1 MKPGVRNDSFTKIKT
16 MNRTIIA
23 AASMLSCV
31 TAATAQSSVTLF
43 GVVDVGVSYYS
54 ARSEFYNNTASPV
67 IPLPGVTRS
76 QTVLSNSGTSNS
88 RLGFRGTEDLGGGLA
103 AGFWLEAGTTPDSGA
118 TGVASFNRRST
129 VSLSGPFGEVRLG
142 RDFTPTF
149 WNDSVFSPFST
160 IGVGA
165 NVVSTVGTNL
175 QTVRG
180 PGSPVAASDN
190 YLRTSNSIGYFL
202 PPNLGGIH
210 GQLQYALH
218 ENVSQSNTPGSPSHK
233 GRFFGGR
240 LGYAAGPVD
249 VALAYGESTAADT
262 TGLNAAGFPTG
273 VNLEEKIKTINLGG
287 SYDFGFMKVFGEVS
301 QVRDRALSTVP
312 VPVPVLGSATRRDS
326 DKYKGG
332 LLGITVPV
340 GPGLIKASYSRV
352 KFDNDLGPLATP
364 LTPRRDAS
372 VNKIAIGYDYN
383 LSKRTALYATAARIR
398 IKDGQNNPAIIGAV
412 TGGGP
417 YLSTG
422 TGTSGLAPRSAT
434 GYDFGI
440 RHAF

>member
-1 MKPGVRNDSFTKIKT
+1 
-16 MNRTIIA
+16 MNRTTIA

-54 ARSEFYNNTASPV
+54 AKSDFYNNTASLAVAP
-67 IPLPGVTRS
+67 PSVTRS
-76 QTVLSNSGTSNS
+76 QTALSNSGTSNS

-103 AGFWLEAGTTPDSGA
+103 AGFWLEAGTTPDNGA

-129 VSLSGPFGEVRLG
+129 VSLSGPFGEIRLG

-165 NVVSTVGTNL
+165 NVVSSIGTNL
-175 QTVRG
+175 QVVRG
-180 PGSPVAASDN
+180 PGSTVAPSDN

-202 PPNLGGIH
+202 PPKLGGIY

-218 ENVSQSNTPGSPSHK
+218 ENVSQSNVPGSPTHK
-233 GRFFGGR
+233 GRYFGGR
-240 LGYAAGPVD
+240 LGYAAGPLD

-262 TGLNAAGFPTG
+262 TGMNAAGLPTG
-273 VNLEEKIKTINLGG
+273 VNLDEKIKTINLGA
-287 SYDFGFMKVFGEVS
+287 SYDFGFVKIFGEIS
-301 QVRDRALSTVP
+301 QVRDRALSTAL
-312 VPVPVLGSATRRDS
+312 VPVLGSFTLRDS

-332 LLGITVPV
+332 LLGITVPI
-340 GPGLIKASYSRV
+340 GPGLIKAAYSRV

-372 VNKIAIGYDYN
+372 VNKLAIGYDYN

-398 IKDGQNNPAIIGAV
+398 IKDGQNNPAIMGAV
-412 TGGGP
+412 TGGVT

-422 TGTSGLAPRSAT
+422 AGTSGFAPRSST

>member
-1 MKPGVRNDSFTKIKT
+1 
-16 MNRTIIA
+16 MNRTTIV
-23 AASMLSCV
+23 AASLLSCA

-43 GVVDVGVSYYS
+43 GVVDVGVSHYS
-54 ARSEFYNNTASPV
+54 ARSDFYNNTALPV
-67 IPLPGVTRS
+67 IAQPGVTRS
-76 QTVLSNSGTSNS
+76 QTALSNSGTSNS

-103 AGFWLEAGTTPDSGA
+103 AGFWLEAGTTPDNGA
-118 TGVASFNRRST
+118 TAIASFARRST

-165 NVVSTVGTNL
+165 NVVSSVGTNL
-175 QTVRG
+175 QTARG
-180 PGSPVAASDN
+180 PGSALAASDN

-202 PPNLGGIH
+202 PPNLGGVY

-218 ENVSQSNTPGSPSHK
+218 ENVSQSNLPGSPTRK
-233 GRFFGGR
+233 GSYFGGR
-240 LGYAAGPVD
+240 LGYAAGPLD
-249 VALAYGESTAADT
+249 VALAYGQSTAADT
-262 TGLNAAGFPTG
+262 TGVNAGGLPTG
-273 VNLEEKIKTINLGG
+273 VNLDEKIKTINLGA
-287 SYDFGFMKVFGEVS
+287 SYDFGFVKIFGEVS
-301 QVRDRALSTVP
+301 QVKDQVLSSA
-312 VPVPVLGSATRRDS
+312 PVPVLGSLTLRDS

-340 GPGLIKASYSRV
+340 GAGLIKAAYSRV

-372 VNKIAIGYDYN
+372 VHKLAIGFDYN

-398 IKDGQNNPAIIGAV
+398 IKNGQNNPAIMGAV
-412 TGGGP
+412 TGGVT
-417 YLSTG
+417 YLATG
-422 TGTSGLAPRSAT
+422 AGTSGFAPRSST
-434 GYDFGI
+434 GYDFSI

>member
-1 MKPGVRNDSFTKIKT
+1 

-54 ARSEFYNNTASPV
+54 AKSEFYNNTAALV
-67 IPLPGVTRS
+67 LPLPSVTRS
-76 QTVLSNSGTSNS
+76 QTVLSNSGQSNS
-88 RLGFRGTEDLGGGLA
+88 RLGFRGTEDLGGGLS

-129 VSLSGPFGEVRLG
+129 VSLSGPFGEIRLG

-202 PPNLGGIH
+202 PPNLGGVY
-210 GQLQYALH
+210 GQLQFALH
-218 ENVSQSNTPGSPSHK
+218 ENVSQSNMPGSPSHR

-240 LGYAAGPVD
+240 LGYAAGPLD

-262 TGLNAAGFPTG
+262 IGMNAAGFPTG
-273 VNLEEKIKTINLGG
+273 VNLDEKIKTINFGA
-287 SYDFGFMKVFGEVS
+287 SYDFGFMKLFGEVS
-301 QVRDRALSTVP
+301 QVTDRALSTAP
-312 VPVPVLGSATRRDS
+312 SPVLGSVTLRDS

-332 LLGITVPV
+332 LLGATVPV

-352 KFDNDLGPLATP
+352 RFDNDLGPLATP
-364 LTPRRDAS
+364 FAPRRDAS
-372 VNKIAIGYDYN
+372 VNKLAVGYDYN
-383 LSKRTALYATAARIR
+383 LSKRTALYATVARIR
-398 IKDGQNNPAIIGAV
+398 VKDGQNNPAIMGAV
-412 TGGGP
+412 TGGGA

-422 TGTSGLAPRSAT
+422 AGASGLAPRSST

>member
-1 MKPGVRNDSFTKIKT
+1 
-16 MNRTIIA
+16 MNRTTIIVA
-23 AASMLSCV
+23 ATMLSCA

-43 GVVDVGVSYYS
+43 GVVDVGVSYYRAKS
-54 ARSEFYNNTASPV
+54 DFYNNTALPV
-67 IPLPGVTRS
+67 LPPAIAPGGVTKS
-76 QTVLSNSGTSNS
+76 QTALSNSNVSNS

-103 AGFWLEAGTTPDSGA
+103 AGFWLESGTTPDNGA

-175 QTVRG
+175 QVVRG

-202 PPNLGGIH
+202 PPNLGGVY

-218 ENVSQSNTPGSPSHK
+218 ENISQSNAPGSPSHR
-233 GRFFGGR
+233 GRYFGGR
-240 LGYAAGPVD
+240 LGYASGPLD
-249 VALAYGESTAADT
+249 VALAYGESTAADA
-262 TGLNAAGFPTG
+262 TGLNAAGIPTG
-273 VNLEEKIKTINLGG
+273 VNLDEKIKTINLGA
-287 SYDFGFMKVFGEVS
+287 SYDFGFMKLFGEVS
-301 QVRDRALSTVP
+301 QVTDRALSTAP
-312 VPVPVLGSATRRDS
+312 IPALGAITLRDS

-332 LLGITVPV
+332 LLGVTVPV
-340 GPGLIKASYSRV
+340 GPGLIKAAYSRV

-364 LTPRRDAS
+364 LTPQRDAS
-372 VNKIAIGYDYN
+372 VNKLALGYEYN

-398 IKDGQNNPAIIGAV
+398 IKNGQNNPAIMGAV
-412 TGGGP
+412 TGGVT

-422 TGTSGLAPRSAT
+422 AGASGFAPRSSA
-434 GYDFGI
+434 GYDVGI

>member
-1 MKPGVRNDSFTKIKT
+1 
-16 MNRTIIA
+16 MNKNTLL
-23 AASMLSCV
+23 AASLLSCA

-54 ARSEFYNNTASPV
+54 ATSEFYNNTASPV
-67 IPLPGVTRS
+67 VPLPSVTRS
-76 QTVLSNSGTSNS
+76 LTALSNSGISNS

-103 AGFWLEAGTTPDSGA
+103 AGFWLEAGPTPDSGA
-118 TGVASFNRRST
+118 TAIASFARRST
-129 VSLSGPFGEVRLG
+129 VSLSAPLGEIRLG

-165 NVVSTVGTNL
+165 NVVSSVGTNL
-175 QTVRG
+175 QVVRG

-202 PPNLGGIH
+202 PPNLGGIY

-218 ENVSQSNTPGSPSHK
+218 ENASQSNLPGSPSRK
-233 GRFFGGR
+233 GRYFGGR
-240 LGYAAGPVD
+240 LGYAAGPLD

-262 TGLNAAGFPTG
+262 TGVNAVGLPTG
-273 VNLEEKIKTINLGG
+273 VNFDERIETINLGA
-287 SYDFGFMKVFGEVS
+287 SYDFGFMKLFGEVS
-301 QVRDRALSTVP
+301 QVRDKALSTAP
-312 VPVPVLGSATRRDS
+312 VPLLGSVTSSDT

-332 LLGITVPV
+332 LLGVTVPV
-340 GPGLIKASYSRV
+340 GPGLIKAAYSHV
-352 KFDNDLGPLATP
+352 KFDNDRGPLATP
-364 LTPRRDAS
+364 LTPQRDAS
-372 VNKIAIGYDYN
+372 VDKLAIGYEYN
-383 LSKRTALYATAARIR
+383 FSKRTALYATAARIR
-398 IKDGQNNPAIIGAV
+398 IKDGQNNPAIMGVV
-412 TGGGP
+412 TGGGA
-417 YLSTG
+417 YVSTG
-422 TGTSGLAPRSAT
+422 AGTSGLAPRSST

>member
-1 MKPGVRNDSFTKIKT
+1 
-16 MNRTIIA
+16 MNRTTIL

-43 GVVDVGVSYYS
+43 GVVDAGVSYYS
-54 ARSEFYNNTASPV
+54 ARSDFYNNTAVPA
-67 IPLPGVTRS
+67 IALPSVTRS
-76 QTVLSNSGTSNS
+76 QTALSNSATSNS

-103 AGFWLEAGTTPDSGA
+103 ASFWLEAGLANDTGLGGGVGA
-118 TGVASFNRRST
+118 TGAFVFNRRST
-129 VSLSGPFGEVRLG
+129 VSLSSTFGEIRLG
-142 RDFTPTF
+142 RDYTPTF

-160 IGVGA
+160 VGVGA
-165 NVVSTVGTNL
+165 NVVSSVGSNL
-175 QTVRG
+175 QVVRG
-180 PGSPVAASDN
+180 PGSAVAASDN

-202 PPNLGGIH
+202 PPKLGGIY

-218 ENVSQSNTPGSPSHK
+218 ENISQSNVPGSPSSK

-240 LGYAAGPVD
+240 LGYAAGPLD

-262 TGLNAAGFPTG
+262 TGVNAAGFPTG
-273 VNLEEKIKTINLGG
+273 INLNEKIKTANLGA

-301 QVRDRALSTVP
+301 QVTDRALSTA
-312 VPVPVLGSATRRDS
+312 PVPVLGSATLHDS
-326 DKYKGG
+326 DKYNGG

-340 GPGLIKASYSRV
+340 GAGLIKAAYSRV

-364 LTPRRDAS
+364 LTRQRDAS
-372 VNKIAIGYDYN
+372 VNKMAIGYEYF

-398 IKDGQNNPAIIGAV
+398 IEDGQNNPAIMGAV
-412 TGGGP
+412 TGGVT

-422 TGTSGLAPRSAT
+422 AGTSGLAPRSST
-434 GYDFGI
+434 GYDVGI

>member
-1 MKPGVRNDSFTKIKT
+1 
-16 MNRTIIA
+16 MNRTTIA

-54 ARSEFYNNTASPV
+54 AKSEFYNNTASPA
-67 IPLPGVTRS
+67 PLLSLALPSVTRS
-76 QTVLSNSGTSNS
+76 QTALSNSGTSNS

-103 AGFWLEAGTTPDSGA
+103 AGFWLEAGTTPDNGA

-129 VSLSGPFGEVRLG
+129 VSLLGPFGEIRLG
-142 RDFTPTF
+142 RDFSPTF

-175 QTVRG
+175 QVVRG

-202 PPNLGGIH
+202 PPKLGGIY
-210 GQLQYALH
+210 GQVQYALH
-218 ENVSQSNTPGSPSHK
+218 ENVSQSNLPGSPSHK
-233 GRFFGGR
+233 GRYFGGR
-240 LGYAAGPVD
+240 LGYAAGALD
-249 VALAYGESTAADT
+249 MALAYGESTAADA
-262 TGLNAAGFPTG
+262 TGLNAAGLPTG
-273 VNLEEKIKTINLGG
+273 ANLNEKIKTINLGA
-287 SYDFGFMKVFGEVS
+287 SYDLGFMKVFGEVS
-301 QVRDRALSTVP
+301 QVKDRSLSTTP
-312 VPVPVLGSATRRDS
+312 VAVLGSVTLRDS

-332 LLGITVPV
+332 LLGVTVPV

-352 KFDNDLGPLATP
+352 KFDNDLGSLASPLA
-364 LTPRRDAS
+364 PRRDAS
-372 VNKIAIGYDYN
+372 VNKLAVGYDYN
-383 LSKRTALYATAARIR
+383 LSKRTALYATVARIR
-398 IKDGQNNPAIIGAV
+398 IKDGQNNPAVMGAV
-412 TGGGP
+412 TGGGA

-422 TGTSGLAPRSAT
+422 AGTSGLAPRGST

>member
-1 MKPGVRNDSFTKIKT
+1 
-16 MNRTIIA
+16 MNRTTLV
-23 AASMLSCV
+23 AASLLSCA

-43 GVVDVGVSYYS
+43 GVVDVGVSHYS
-54 ARSEFYNNTASPV
+54 ARSDFYNNTASPA
-67 IPLPGVTRS
+67 IASPSVTRS
-76 QTVLSNSGTSNS
+76 QTALSNSGTSNS

-103 AGFWLEAGTTPDSGA
+103 AGFWLEAGTTPDNGA
-118 TGVASFNRRST
+118 TAIASFARRST

-165 NVVSTVGTNL
+165 NVVSSVGTNL

-180 PGSPVAASDN
+180 PGSAVAASDN

-202 PPNLGGIH
+202 PPNLGGVY
-210 GQLQYALH
+210 GQFQYALH
-218 ENVSQSNTPGSPSHK
+218 ENVSQSSLPGSPSQK
-233 GRFFGGR
+233 GRYFGGR
-240 LGYAAGPVD
+240 LGYAAGPFD
-249 VALAYGESTAADT
+249 VALAYGDSTAADT
-262 TGLNAAGFPTG
+262 TGVSPVGLPTG
-273 VNLEEKIKTINLGG
+273 VNLREKIKTINLGA
-287 SYDFGFMKVFGEVS
+287 SYDFGFMKIFGELS
-301 QVRDRALSTVP
+301 QVRDQALSSA
-312 VPVPVLGSATRRDS
+312 PVPVLGSLTLRDS

-332 LLGITVPV
+332 LVGITVPV
-340 GPGLIKASYSRV
+340 GAGLIKAAYSRV

-372 VNKIAIGYDYN
+372 VNKLAIGFDYN

-398 IKDGQNNPAIIGAV
+398 IKNGQNNPAIMGAV
-412 TGGGP
+412 TGGVT
-417 YLSTG
+417 YLTTG
-422 TGTSGLAPRSAT
+422 AGISGFAPRSST

>member
-1 MKPGVRNDSFTKIKT
+1 
-16 MNRTIIA
+16 MNRTTIIVA
-23 AASMLSCV
+23 ATMLSCA

-43 GVVDVGVSYYS
+43 GVVDVGVSYYRAKS
-54 ARSEFYNNTASPV
+54 DFYNNTALPV
-67 IPLPGVTRS
+67 LPPAITPGGVTKS
-76 QTVLSNSGTSNS
+76 QTALSNSNVSNS

-103 AGFWLEAGTTPDSGA
+103 AGFWLESGTTPDNGA

-175 QTVRG
+175 QVVRG

-202 PPNLGGIH
+202 PPNLGGVY

-218 ENVSQSNTPGSPSHK
+218 ENISQSNAPGSPSHR
-233 GRFFGGR
+233 GRYFGGR
-240 LGYAAGPVD
+240 LGYASGPLD
-249 VALAYGESTAADT
+249 VALAYGESTAADA
-262 TGLNAAGFPTG
+262 TGLNAAGIPTG
-273 VNLEEKIKTINLGG
+273 VNLDEKIKTINLGA
-287 SYDFGFMKVFGEVS
+287 SYDFGFMKLFGEVS
-301 QVRDRALSTVP
+301 QVTDRALSTAP
-312 VPVPVLGSATRRDS
+312 IPALGAITLRDS

-332 LLGITVPV
+332 LLGVTVPV
-340 GPGLIKASYSRV
+340 GPGLIKAAYSRV

-364 LTPRRDAS
+364 LTPQRDAS
-372 VNKIAIGYDYN
+372 VNKLALGYEYN

-398 IKDGQNNPAIIGAV
+398 IKNGQNNPAIMGAV
-412 TGGGP
+412 TGGVT

-422 TGTSGLAPRSAT
+422 AGASGFAPRSSA
-434 GYDFGI
+434 GYDVGI